1 MPATASRAHRVLFL
15 CTGNSAR
22 SILAESLLRQLGGG
36 RFEAAS
42 AGSHPKG
49 RVHPLAVELL
59 ERKGLPTA
67 GLRSKGW
74 DEFAGHDQRF
84 DTVVTVCDDA
94 AAEACP
100 VATARSKLHW
110 SIPDP
115 AAVAGTEAEQRAA
128 FEGAYAD
135 LEQRIRGFID
145 HAGTA

>member
-1 MPATASRAHRVLFL
+1 
-15 CTGNSAR
+15 
-22 SILAESLLRQLGGG
+22 
-36 RFEAAS
+36 
-42 AGSHPKG
+42 
-49 RVHPLAVELL
+49 
-59 ERKGLPTA
+59 
-67 GLRSKGW
+67 
-74 DEFAGHDQRF
+74 
-84 DTVVTVCDDA
+84 
-94 AAEACP
+94 